1 MQSSPSDPL
10 KLPSWAKWWRDE
22 TLLHRFVRDLVGG
35 ELARLRRGT
44 LVAAWRWSPELELT
58 GPEIN
63 CDSLELIELATTLTE
78 AVQMRRSGL
87 EDCLLARRRLADWA
101 EEVAASLDRRAEQM
115 VFWTSGSTGTPKACE
130 HHLLDLVQEVELHAC
145 AFSDRRRIVAYVPS
159 HHIYGFL
166 FTVLLAA
173 RLRAPVID
181 ARDHIPARLGE
192 RLEDGDLV
200 VGHPSFWS
208 SFVKSGAVA
217 ADVIGVTSTAPCP
230 DALADAVSAMGL
242 RSLVQLYGSTETA
255 GIASRNAADEDFRL
269 FPFWARGGEAL
280 ARRRADGAQALVSP
294 PDHLAWS
301 GDRTFRI
308 GGRVDA
314 AVQVGGH
321 NVYPSHV
328 AARLR
333 EHPEVETVA
342 VRLMTPAEGDR
353 LKAFVVPRQA
363 EACEDLLRRE
373 LSQWCQEHLTAPERP
388 RAFSFGAELPTNEQS
403 KPLDWRI
410 ED

>member
-1 MQSSPSDPL
+1 M
-10 KLPSWAKWWRDE
+10 
-22 TLLHRFVRDLVGG
+22 LHSFVRDLVGG
-35 ELARLRRGT
+35 ELARLRCGSI
-44 LVAAWRWSPELELT
+44 VAAWRWPPELELT
-58 GPEIN
+58 GPDLN
-63 CDSLELIELATTLTE
+63 CDSLELIELATALTE

-87 EDCLLARRRLADWA
+87 EDHLLARRRLADWA
-101 EEVAASLDRRAEQM
+101 EVVAASLDRHAEQM
-115 VFWTSGSTGTPKACE
+115 VFRTSGSTGTPKACE
-130 HHLLDLVQEVELHAC
+130 HLLLDLVQEVELHAG
-145 AFSDRRRIVAYVPS
+145 AFSDRRRIVAYAPS

-173 RLRAPVID
+173 RLKVPVVD
-181 ARDHIPARLGE
+181 ARDRIPVRLCE
-192 RLEDGDLV
+192 QLEDGDVV

-230 DALADAVSAMGL
+230 DALAEAVSAMGL
-242 RSLVQLYGSTETA
+242 RSLVQVYGSTETG
-255 GIASRNAADEDFRL
+255 GIASRTAADEDFKL

-280 ARRRADGAQALVSP
+280 ARRRVDGAQAVFSP

-333 EHPEVETVA
+333 EHPEVETAA
-342 VRLMTPAEGDR
+342 VRLMNPAEGDR
-353 LKAFVVPRQA
+353 LKAFVVPRLGG
-363 EACEDLLRRE
+363 ACEDLLRRE
-373 LSQWCQEHLTAPERP
+373 LSQWCHEHLTAPERP
-388 RAFSFGAELPTNEQS
+388 RAFSFGAELPTNEQA
-403 KPLDWRI
+403 KPLDWRV
-410 ED
+410 EG